1 MLSFCVCLEITQSL
15 TVCLQ
20 YFVLLLL
27 CFEDCLEDPFRRV
40 QTVLSSK
47 RGFFR
52 EAFDTVH
59 FYIAIIYCIYIPTK
73 CTYTVEYIYIVYQI
87 HKTRVLLEDGAV
99 CAETCRR
106 YFINDN
112 IHNYNIVQSKHNNI
126 YNDVKFATCFGYSNH
141 HQADISVH
149 GHDMFSA
156 YSMGSHIATT
166 AV

>member
-1 MLSFCVCLEITQSL
+1 MQEHFGNNCVFYMLSFCVCLEITQSL

-106 YFINDN
+106 DLVTN
-112 IHNYNIVQSKHNNI
+112 II
-126 YNDVKFATCFGYSNH
+126 YYQVSYPHCCT
-141 HQADISVH
+141 VH
-149 GHDMFSA
+149 FVESL
-156 YSMGSHIATT
+156 
-166 AV
+166 